1 MLAIYSNNY
10 FTDKIIAHC
19 NFPQPYEIFRSIDQY
34 VACDAVR
41 KLAFINHLNQYDP
54 PKDEQQRIEQV
65 INGAK
70 FSQEIEQ
77 TKFCSEAVFAFD
89 NEFHAYHFDILAA
102 HNRPNIHW
110 ILAVHPTMLN
120 IPTPNILTYDVQFV
134 YQVAPYQK
142 KLSHKLA
149 DLKHNVHKPFYF
161 DALLGLSR
169 PFRDFVFDA
178 VTASS
183 NREKFFMTYGRSAV
197 ETSFSKYQW
206 EPEVEFV
213 RPFVGSVDQVT
224 YLDESIKLSLIVP
237 ITIYNQCAYSII
249 TETNAFNEY
258 SFFTEKTAKPLL
270 AKRLFVVFTGY
281 NFLHN
286 LRKLG
291 FRTFDNVIDESYDN
305 ILDDTR
311 RWTAAFQQ
319 VEKLCSMDQETVYT
333 QIQDTVEHNYQLLMN
348 TDWHLSMSNGVKNVT
363 DNLQPKIHN
372 IPTEKLVDG
381 YSK

>member
-10 FTDKIIAHC
+10 FTDEIIARC
-19 NFPQPYEIFRSIDQY
+19 NFPRPYEIFRSIDQY
-34 VACDAVR
+34 VTCDSAR
-41 KLAFINHLNQYDP
+41 KLAFINHLNQFDP

-65 INGAK
+65 TDGAK
-70 FSQEIEQ
+70 FCQEIEQ
-77 TKFCSEAVFAFD
+77 TKCCSEAVFAFD
-89 NEFHAYHFDILAA
+89 NEFHAYHFDVLKA
-102 HNRPNIHW
+102 HNQPNVHW
-110 ILAVHPTMLN
+110 ILAVHSTMLN
-120 IPTPNILTYDVQFV
+120 ISTPNILTYPVQLV
-134 YQVAPYQK
+134 YQIAPYQK

-178 VTASS
+178 VTVSS
-183 NREKFFMTYGRSAV
+183 NRQKFFMTYGRRPV
-197 ETSFSKYQW
+197 TTSFSKYQW

-213 RPFVGSVDQVT
+213 RPFMSSIDQVT
-224 YLDESIKLSLIVP
+224 YLGQSIKLSLIVP

-249 TETNAFNEY
+249 TETNAFNQY
-258 SFFTEKTAKPLL
+258 SFFTEKIAKPLL

-286 LRKLG
+286 LQKLG

-305 ILDDTR
+305 ILDDTE
-311 RWTAAFQQ
+311 RWTAAFRQ
-319 VEKLCSMDQETVYT
+319 VEKLCSMDQQTVYT
-333 QIQDTVEHNYQLLMN
+333 QIQDIVEHNFQLLMN
-348 TDWHLSMSNGVKNVT
+348 TNWNLLMFNGVKNII

-372 IPTEKLVDG
+372 ILTEKFVDG
-381 YSK
+381 YPK

>member
-1 MLAIYSNNY
+1 MLAIYSNNRV
-10 FTDKIIAHC
+10 TDEIIAHC

-34 VACDAVR
+34 VTCDAAR
-41 KLAFINHLNQYDP
+41 KLAFINHLNQFDP
-54 PKDEQQRIEQV
+54 PTDEQQRIEQV
-65 INGAK
+65 TNGAK
-70 FSQEIEQ
+70 FCQEIEQ
-77 TKFCSEAVFAFD
+77 TKGCSEAVFAVD
-89 NEFHAYHFDILAA
+89 NEFHAYHFDILKAY
-102 HNRPNIHW
+102 NQPNIHW
-110 ILAVHPTMLN
+110 ILAAHPTMLN
-120 IPTPNILTYDVQFV
+120 ISTPNILTYAAQLD

-178 VTASS
+178 VNASS
-183 NREKFFMTYGRSAV
+183 NREKVFMTYGRDTAK
-197 ETSFSKYQW
+197 TSLSEYHW

-213 RPFVGSVDQVT
+213 CPFTTSIDQVT
-224 YLDESIKLSLIVP
+224 YLGESIKLSLIVP

-258 SFFTEKTAKPLL
+258 SFFTEKIAKPLL
-270 AKRLFVVFTGY
+270 AKRLFVVFTDY

-291 FRTFDNVIDESYDN
+291 FRTFDSVIDESYDS
-305 ILDDTR
+305 ILDDTK

-333 QIQDTVEHNYQLLMN
+333 QIQDIVEHNHQLLMN
-348 TDWHLSMSNGVKNVT
+348 TNWNLLMSDSVKHVV

-372 IPTEKLVDG
+372 
-381 YSK
+381 